1 MDTGNHTSE
10 ALRRAHTAAR
20 ERPGRALSAVLA
32 AVATVAKSGTADE
45 FRDAEQLLDTE
56 LIVSGRYTLAIAPL
70 LEALEVAEARDERW
84 IIGCLERRLA
94 WVYDFGGDDVAA
106 LEMIER
112 AKHSF
117 AMLGDH
123 AGFARCLNNLGV
135 IWTRRRD
142 LVGATNVLT
151 EALALVDTQRNPL
164 EQARVR
170 VNFGHVCQLAG
181 DLKRGRQLLEEA
193 ITLAHSV
200 RHRAAGAALL
210 NLARIDLA
218 EANARQATDTLARAQ
233 PIIDAGDHFG
243 QIEVWL
249 LRGQIAT
256 LEGRY
261 SDAYGCYSEAFR
273 MAEAAGAL
281 REQKELLS
289 AMSDTHAAAG
299 DFRSALEAL
308 VRANALDEELRREQA
323 VLQATTAAA
332 RLAAERARREAALAT
347 SAAATLRDTAAR
359 LRESRRELR
368 DATIENERLATE
380 LERVEREDALTGLLN
395 RRTFNEVLNAELGR
409 AERFQRPLVV
419 ALVEI
424 DNFMAK
430 TASLGER
437 IRCELLAALGKA
449 LRQDSANFEYVA
461 RFGDYEFALL
471 LPESSLESA
480 IEACAQLR
488 ARIVDLE
495 RGAVIAPPNADLTIS
510 VGLSSKRPGDNADAF
525 VVRAEAELRRA
536 KQLGGD
542 RVEWRA

>member
-32 AVATVAKSGTADE
+32 AVATVAKSGSADE

-94 WVYDFGGDDVAA
+94 WVYDFAGDDVAA

-123 AGFARCLNNLGV
+123 AGLARCLNNLGV

-193 ITLAHSV
+193 IAFAQSV

-218 EANARQATDTLARAQ
+218 EGNARQATDTLARAQ

-261 SDAYGCYSEAFR
+261 PDAHGCYSEALR
-273 MAEAAGAL
+273 MAEAAGAR

-289 AMSDTHAAAG
+289 AMSDMHAAAG
-299 DFRSALEAL
+299 DYRAAHEELT
-308 VRANALDEELRREQA
+308 RANALEEQLRREQA
-323 VLQATTAAA
+323 VLLATTAAA
-332 RLAAERARREAALAT
+332 RLAAERARREAAQAR
-347 SAAATLRDTAAR
+347 SAAEAMKEVASR
-359 LRESRRELR
+359 LRQTQSELR
-368 DATIENERLATE
+368 GASLENERLVMVLDHVRRDDAT
-380 LERVEREDALTGLLN
+380 TGLLN
-395 RRTFNEVLNAELGR
+395 RKTFFEILGVEVDR
-409 AERFQRPLVV
+409 AERFQRPLVLVLVEVDEFVANTAPTCERTRSELLV
-419 ALVEI
+419 ALGTVMRE
-424 DNFMAK
+424 DR
-430 TASLGER
+430 ASYEHAAR
-437 IRCELLAALGKA
+437 I
-449 LRQDSANFEYVA
+449 
-461 RFGDYEFALL
+461 GDYEFALL
-471 LPESSLESA
+471 MPESSLENA
-480 IEACAQLR
+480 IEVCALLR
-488 ARIVDLE
+488 ASMAEFE
-495 RGAVIAPPNADLTIS
+495 RRTATVPPHTVSTIS
-510 VGLSSKRPGDNADAF
+510 VGIGSKRSGDDAGEF
-525 VVRAEAELRRA
+525 FARAEAQLRQA
-536 KQLGGD
+536 KLLGGD